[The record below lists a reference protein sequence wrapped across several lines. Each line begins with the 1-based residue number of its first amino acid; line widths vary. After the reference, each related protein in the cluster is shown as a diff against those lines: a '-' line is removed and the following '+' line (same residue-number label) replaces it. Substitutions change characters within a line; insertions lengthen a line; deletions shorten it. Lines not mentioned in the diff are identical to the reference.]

1 MTHTRMSR
9 GASQCRLSRNE
20 AFPLR
25 RGDASRHALT
35 GHRSLA
41 QVKARERWRADC
53 SVQRYTKEA

>member
-1 MTHTRMSR
+1 MSR

-41 QVKARERWRADC
+41 QVKALERWRADC